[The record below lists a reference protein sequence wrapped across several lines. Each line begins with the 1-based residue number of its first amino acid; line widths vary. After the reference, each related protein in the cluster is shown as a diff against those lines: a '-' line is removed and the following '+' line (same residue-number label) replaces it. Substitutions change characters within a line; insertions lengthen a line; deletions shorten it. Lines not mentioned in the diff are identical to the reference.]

1 LQPEDESE
9 NQTKREEK
17 SMRKIFTLAALFLLT
32 GALTCAVFIGCG
44 PEKKTLVDD
53 RGAAVTKPGQPSE
66 AELQRMRD
74 EEAGR
79 RALREQELREK
90 AARDREAAAAAAA
103 KGSGFE
109 NIYFGF
115 DQYSLTE
122 EARATLKKHADWL
135 RANRGALMRIE
146 GHCDERGTNEY
157 NLALGQ
163 RRADAAKKYLVGLG
177 VDSKRMTTVSYGEE
191 KPLDPGHDEAA
202 WAKNRRAQFAVTKQK

>member
-1 LQPEDESE
+1 MQKML
-9 NQTKREEK
+9 TWAGRLLLIGGLTA
-17 SMRKIFTLAALFLLT
+17 IFL
-32 GALTCAVFIGCG
+32 IGCA

-53 RGAAVTKPGQPSE
+53 RGTAVSKPGQPSD

-74 EEAGR
+74 EEAR
-79 RALREQELREK
+79 QRALREQELREK
-90 AARDREAAAAAAA
+90 AMRDREAATAAAA
-103 KGSGFE
+103 KGDGFE

-115 DQYSLTE
+115 DQYALTE

-135 RANRGALMRIE
+135 RANRGYVMRIE

-177 VDSKRMTTVSYGEE
+177 VDSRRLTTVSYGEE
-191 KPLDPGHDEAA
+191 KPLDPGHHEAA
-202 WAKNRRAQFAVTKQK
+202 WAKNRRAQFSVTKQK

>member
-1 LQPEDESE
+1 
-9 NQTKREEK
+9 
-17 SMRKIFTLAALFLLT
+17 MRKTLTLAGVALLIVS
-32 GALTCAVFIGCG
+32 LTCIVFTGCA
-44 PEKKTLVDD
+44 PEKKALVDD
-53 RGAAVTKPGQPSE
+53 RGAGVSKSDQLSA
-66 AELQRMRD
+66 AEQQRIRD
-74 EEAGR
+74 EEAR
-79 RALREQELREK
+79 QRALREQELREK
-90 AARDREAAAAAAA
+90 AMRDREAAAAAA

-115 DQYSLTE
+115 DQYALTE

-135 RANRGALMRIE
+135 RANRGYAMRIE

-163 RRADAAKKYLVGLG
+163 RRADATKKYLVGLG
-177 VDSKRMTTVSYGEE
+177 ADARRLSTVSYGEE

>member
-1 LQPEDESE
+1 
-9 NQTKREEK
+9 
-17 SMRKIFTLAALFLLT
+17 MRKTLALAGMLLLISS
-32 GALTCAVFIGCG
+32 LTCIVFTGCA

-53 RGAAVTKPGQPSE
+53 RGAAVSKSDQPSD

-74 EEAGR
+74 EEAR
-79 RALREQELREK
+79 QRALREQELKAMRE
-90 AARDREAAAAAAA
+90 REAAAAAA

-115 DQYSLTE
+115 DQYALTP

-135 RANRGALMRIE
+135 RANRGYAMRIE

-163 RRADAAKKYLVGLG
+163 RRADATKKYLVGLG
-177 VDSKRMTTVSYGEE
+177 VDSKRLSTVSYGEE
-191 KPLDPGHDEAA
+191 KPLDPGHDEGA
-202 WAKNRRAQFAVTKQK
+202 WTKNRRAQFAVTKQK

>member
-1 LQPEDESE
+1 
-9 NQTKREEK
+9 
-17 SMRKIFTLAALFLLT
+17 MRKTFTLAGLLLLIGLI
-32 GALTCAVFIGCG
+32 GALTCAVFIGCA

-53 RGAAVTKPGQPSE
+53 RGTAVSKPGQPSD
-66 AELQRMRD
+66 AELQRMKD
-74 EEAGR
+74 EEAR
-79 RALREQELREK
+79 QRALREQELREK
-90 AARDREAAAAAAA
+90 AARDREAAAAAA

-115 DQYSLTE
+115 DQYALTE

-135 RANRGALMRIE
+135 RANRGYVMRIE

-163 RRADAAKKYLVGLG
+163 RRADATKKYLVGLG
-177 VDSKRMTTVSYGEE
+177 VDAKRLSTVSYGEE